1 MRPLLAMTTAVFCTI
16 SAPIAAVHGHGLPI
30 DLIVIDDAQISPFS
44 DNAGVPL
51 FGAGELVNTGGLIS
65 SSTPGIGVTNAA
77 NGLAADTE
85 LFFEVTTGLMYWDG
99 NVVTPT
105 VAELSVFA
113 PNFQTIYRVDSS
125 SVHQSGMQWGTYTGE
140 RFWEEDGLYTLKPAS
155 AGTGVY
161 GFGIRITSP
170 TYLGTEEFLLPFVY
184 GNFAPDAQTL
194 GFNALRNAI
203 ASPLAGDFDGNG
215 KLEAE
220 DIDLLVQEL
229 ASDTPNPSFDL
240 NQDEAVDLEDH
251 RFWVES
257 IKRTYFGDA
266 NLDGEFTSSDLI
278 QVFQAAEYEDL
289 IPKNSTWTTGDWTG
303 DLEFNSTDIIA
314 AFQGGGYEIGPQ
326 SIVPTVPE
334 PNLSR
339 LALLLGFVMLRSGS
353 VFRSTIRRTPV
364 RNHP

>member
-1 MRPLLAMTTAVFCTI
+1 M
-16 SAPIAAVHGHGLPI
+16 
-30 DLIVIDDAQISPFS
+30 
-44 DNAGVPL
+44 
-51 FGAGELVNTGGLIS
+51 
-65 SSTPGIGVTNAA
+65 
-77 NGLAADTE
+77 
-85 LFFEVTTGLMYWDG
+85 
-99 NVVTPT
+99 
-105 VAELSVFA
+105 
-113 PNFQTIYRVDSS
+113 
-125 SVHQSGMQWGTYTGE
+125 
-140 RFWEEDGLYTLKPAS
+140 
-155 AGTGVY
+155 Y

-257 IKRTYFGDA
+257 IKRTYIGDA
-266 NLDGEFTSSDLI
+266 NLDGEFNSSDLI
-278 QVFQAAEYEDL
+278 QVFQAAEYADL
-289 IPKNSTWTTGDWTG
+289 IPKNSNWTTGDWTG
-303 DLEFNSTDIIA
+303 DFEFDSTDIIV

-326 SIVPTVPE
+326 SIAATVPE
-334 PNLSR
+334 PNLSW
-339 LALLLGFVMLRSGS
+339 LALFFGFVMLRSGS
-353 VFRSTIRRTPV
+353 VFRFTISRTAL